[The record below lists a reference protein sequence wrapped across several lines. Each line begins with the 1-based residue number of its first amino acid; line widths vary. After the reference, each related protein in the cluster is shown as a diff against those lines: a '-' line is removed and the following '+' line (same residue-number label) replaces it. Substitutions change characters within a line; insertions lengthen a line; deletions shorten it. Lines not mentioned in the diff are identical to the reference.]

1 MATSE
6 WLRFFEDAGI
16 PPGPALGYAVAFVDN
31 RIHKNML
38 LDLTKELMKELG
50 ITVVGD
56 IIAILR
62 HAKVVH
68 RQEMCRAASQSLQP
82 EAGSERGAGG
92 SRRDPPDHREH
103 REHRDPGGAAG
114 RMITKSLSRDPARSG
129 ARSAPGTGGTGIGS
143 TGIGGTGI
151 SVTVANG
158 AAKAGPDS
166 LSLPSKRRRVTAEM
180 EGESL
185 CPCPC
190 PCVPV
195 PVHVPISV
203 PNSVPVPTRPGL
215 SVPAVQTPPCDRR
228 DGREIPVSL
237 SLCPCPCVP
246 LPISVPISV
255 PNSVPVPT
263 RPGFS
268 VPAVQTPPRHGRD
281 GGEIPVS
288 LSLCPCPCV
297 PVPCPHSVPVP
308 TRPGLSVPAVQTPP
322 CDRRDGGEIRDQ
334 PAQGHHGQEPQNPA
348 AAGGQRSGPHVG
360 VRAPRSRGQGGCS
373 CCREALGGFQP
384 PGGRSGRRRS
394 RRCRRRRGAALRR
407 RAEETPR
414 MFRKRRRPLRRG
426 PGRGRVQLGVR
437 GVPAGLGLRQGQQL
451 LRAPGGLR

>member
-180 EGESL
+180 EGK
-185 CPCPC
+185 
-190 PCVPV
+190 
-195 PVHVPISV
+195 
-203 PNSVPVPTRPGL
+203 
-215 SVPAVQTPPCDRR
+215 
-228 DGREIPVSL
+228 
-237 SLCPCPCVP
+237 
-246 LPISVPISV
+246 
-255 PNSVPVPT
+255 
-263 RPGFS
+263 
-268 VPAVQTPPRHGRD
+268 
-281 GGEIPVS
+281 
-288 LSLCPCPCV
+288 SLCPCPCV
-297 PVPCPHSVPVP
+297 PVPVSLSPFLSPFLSPILSLSPPGPDSLSLPSKRRRVTAEMEGKSLCPCPCVPVP
-308 TRPGLSVPAVQTPP
+308 VSLFHVPILSLSPPGPDSLSLPSKRRRVTAEMEGKYVISLPKGTTARSRKILQLQAARGLGRTSVFERLGAEAKAAAAAAGKPSGVFSRLGDALDGADPGDAGDAEALPYAGVLKKRRECSGSGAAPCAEAQDGAVSSSVSAEFRPAWGCGKVSSSCELRGGSGETRGASGETRGAS
-322 CDRRDGGEIRDQ
+322 GEIR
-334 PAQGHHGQEPQNPA
+334 G
-348 AAGGQRSGPHVG
+348 AGSVFR
-360 VRAPRSRGQGGCS
+360 R
-373 CCREALGGFQP
+373 LG
-384 PGGRSGRRRS
+384 
-394 RRCRRRRGAALRR
+394 
-407 RAEETPR
+407 
-414 MFRKRRRPLRRG
+414 RKPD
-426 PGRGRVQLGVR
+426 
-437 GVPAGLGLRQGQQL
+437 
-451 LRAPGGLR
+451 